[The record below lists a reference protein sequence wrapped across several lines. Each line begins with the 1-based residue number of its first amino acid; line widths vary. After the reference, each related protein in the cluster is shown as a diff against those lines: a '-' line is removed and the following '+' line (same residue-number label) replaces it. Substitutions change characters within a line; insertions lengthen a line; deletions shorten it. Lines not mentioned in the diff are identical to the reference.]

1 MANYITIPY
10 YYFWPIAF
18 ISFVLVFFLSTN
30 TKVTLNKIYDIN
42 MTNYTNYNLND
53 LSLFK
58 NQNEKNITETCKH
71 FLNDVNDQKE
81 IYLINKFNLTIKITV
96 FILFG
101 ISVLSIG
108 FFYYFLYIMY
118 LSYYDYTGNFCKDF
132 MQEIFSCENNDENKE
147 SLGFSVYSI
156 IIIIICLG
164 IIFLSAFS
172 IYFSL
177 EIKDKMILYCNF
189 ELGEDYD
196 IDFWIA
202 SKVLLGIIIV
212 LYFFEISLC
221 VYSICFE
228 ITLYIKKRK
237 KNENNP
243 DNKINLFT

>member
-42 MTNYTNYNLND
+42 MTNYTNNNLNN

-101 ISVLSIG
+101 LTVLNIALVVFMVKAGACYDDDIGGYCQTWEYTCSYNKYEGDDIDPQCFWVFSI
-108 FFYYFLYIMY
+108 FI
-118 LSYYDYTGNFCKDF
+118 
-132 MQEIFSCENNDENKE
+132 
-147 SLGFSVYSI
+147 V
-156 IIIIICLG
+156 ICLG

-172 IYFSL
+172 LYFSS
-177 EIKDKMILYCNF
+177 EIKDKMTLYCNF

-196 IDFWIA
+196 IDLWTV
-202 SKVLLGIIIV
+202 SKAVLGIIIF
-212 LYFFEISLC
+212 LYFAEISFC
-221 VYSICFE
+221 VYSICFA
-228 ITLYIKKRK
+228 ILQFIKKSK
-237 KNENNP
+237 MNKNNP
-243 DNKINLFT
+243 DN

>member
-42 MTNYTNYNLND
+42 MTNYTNNNLNN

-101 ISVLSIG
+101 LTVLNIG
-108 FFYYFLYIMY
+108 FVILMVKGGVCYDDDIGGYCQTWEYTFSCNKYEGDDINPHYFW
-118 LSYYDYTGNFCKDF
+118 
-132 MQEIFSCENNDENKE
+132 IFSI
-147 SLGFSVYSI
+147 FIV
-156 IIIIICLG
+156 ICLG

-172 IYFSL
+172 IYFSF
-177 EIKDKMILYCNF
+177 EVKNKMILYCNF
-189 ELGEDYD
+189 ELGKDYD
-196 IDFWIA
+196 IDLWIV
-202 SKVLLGIIIV
+202 SKVFLSIIIF
-212 LYFFEISLC
+212 LYFVEILLC
-221 VYSICFE
+221 VYSICFAMAQF
-228 ITLYIKKRK
+228 IKKSK
-237 KNENNP
+237 MNKNNT
-243 DNKINLFT
+243 DK